1 MAELRPAVFLDRDG
15 TVNRPARPGEYV
27 LDPSGVELFAGAS
40 EAIALLAEAG
50 FARVVVSNQRCV
62 ALGLLDL
69 DGLKAVDGALRA
81 RLAAD
86 GASLDASYYCTHDV
100 GACTCRKPEP
110 GLLLRAADELA
121 LDLDRSWLIGD
132 AESDVEAARRAGCR
146 PIRVEAR
153 DGALLDAV
161 RQIIER
167 EES

>member
-27 LDPSGVELFAGAS
+27 VDPDSLELLGGAG
-40 EAIALLAEAG
+40 EALVRLADAG
-50 FARVVVSNQRCV
+50 FARVLVSNQRCV
-62 ALGLLDL
+62 ALGLVDL
-69 DGLKAVDGALRA
+69 AGLEAVDDALRA
-81 RLAAD
+81 LLAAD
-86 GASLDASYYCTHDV
+86 GASLDASYYCPHDI

-110 GLLLRAADELA
+110 GLLLLAAEELR

-146 PIRVEAR
+146 PVRVEAR

-161 RQIIER
+161 RQIIDR